1 MKNAREKMAAAAPE
15 KATIEQKNTE
25 EKEEGEVD
33 KNSPATGCKAKRGRK
48 PAAKDSAM
56 NR

>member
-25 EKEEGEVD
+25 EKEEGDVD